1 MPGLNSYAKMLSE
14 CQKLAAAVAA
24 NSEQLP
30 GMEKDRERLE
40 QSLSRFAQLLTRR
53 DQLKVDSQV
62 LSQELRDTAL
72 GIADQWID
80 MRSNIKATLGSRSE
94 KLVEFKVTPRRKV
107 ERSERPRRRKATARK
122 PAEPEPKADP
132 PAGRA

>member
-1 MPGLNSYAKMLSE
+1 MLAE

-107 ERSERPRRRKATARK
+107 ERSERPRRRKTKAGK
-122 PAEPEPKADP
+122 PAESEPQADP
-132 PAGRA
+132 PAGKA